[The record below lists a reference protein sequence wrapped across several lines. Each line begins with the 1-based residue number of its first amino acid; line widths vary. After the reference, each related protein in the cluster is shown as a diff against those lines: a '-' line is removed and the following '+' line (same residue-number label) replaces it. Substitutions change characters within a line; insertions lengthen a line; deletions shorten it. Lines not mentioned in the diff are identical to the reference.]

1 MTPRPFMPRAVDA
14 TPRRRSW
21 LPRGTRTL
29 VRASIVLAV
38 VVSAAA
44 GLLRARSARVADAS
58 TVPDDAR
65 EQSARQRA
73 AVRDA
78 DIAFWSRRA
87 DEDTLSAEDR
97 TQLAALY
104 LARSREDGSFADLG
118 RAERAAAASLELR
131 HNRNG
136 KAAVLLASALMGQ
149 HRFTEAYDVAAQASS
164 REPGVPNYDALLGEV
179 ALELGRYDEADSI
192 FRALRHDPSV
202 ETQPTLLARLA
213 RWEELSGRP
222 DAALRLLALAAREI
236 RSPSGAGDEPT
247 AWFAYRAADV
257 ALRAGML
264 GVADSCIRVGLLAR
278 PNDPR
283 LLSAASRLAWMRGK
297 WNVAT
302 QYGERSV
309 AIVPEPATLALV
321 SDAYRAAGDTANAA
335 QYADAMRTIV
345 LANPGALHRA
355 WSLFLL
361 DRDDDVDAVT
371 RRVTMELRHRR
382 DVYGFDLY
390 AWALHKQ
397 HRDQEA
403 LTAARRA
410 TSRGVRDAQL
420 YYHLAEISRAVGDT
434 ATARDAYERALAIN
448 PAFHPVFAPEARRA
462 LIALVESPR
471 ARQEAGALR

>member
-1 MTPRPFMPRAVDA
+1 MPRAVDA
-14 TPRRRSW
+14 TQRRRSW
-21 LPRGTRTL
+21 LPGSTRTV
-29 VRASIVLAV
+29 VRASIVLAL
-38 VVSAAA
+38 VVSTAA
-44 GLLRARSARVADAS
+44 GLLRARGARVVDAS
-58 TVPDDAR
+58 PAPDDAR

-104 LARSREDGSFADLG
+104 LARAREDGSFTDLG

-149 HRFTEAYDVAAQASS
+149 HRFTEAYDVAAEANS
-164 REPGVPNYDALLGEV
+164 REPGVPNYRALLGEV
-179 ALELGRYDEADSI
+179 ALELGRYEEADRI
-192 FRALRHDPSV
+192 FTTLRRDPAV

-213 RWEELSGRP
+213 RWEELSGHP
-222 DAALRLLALAAREI
+222 DAALRLLAVAAREL
-236 RSPSGAGDEPT
+236 RSPPGVGDEQT

-264 GVADSCIRVGLLAR
+264 GVADSCIGVGLRTR

-283 LLSAASRLAWMRGK
+283 LLSAASRLAWMRGQ
-297 WNVAT
+297 WTAAT

-321 SDAYRAAGDTANAA
+321 SDAYLAAGDTANAA

-361 DRDDDVDAVT
+361 DRGQDVDAVS
-371 RRVTMELRHRR
+371 RRVAAELRHRR

-397 HRDQEA
+397 HRDREA
-403 LTAARRA
+403 LAAARRA

-420 YYHLAEISRAVGDT
+420 YYHLAEISRALGDT
-434 ATARDAYERALAIN
+434 ATERRAYEQALAIN
-448 PAFHPVFAPEARRA
+448 PAFHPVFAPAARRA
-462 LIALVESPR
+462 LTALVESPR
-471 ARQEAGALR
+471 ARQDLGTGAVR